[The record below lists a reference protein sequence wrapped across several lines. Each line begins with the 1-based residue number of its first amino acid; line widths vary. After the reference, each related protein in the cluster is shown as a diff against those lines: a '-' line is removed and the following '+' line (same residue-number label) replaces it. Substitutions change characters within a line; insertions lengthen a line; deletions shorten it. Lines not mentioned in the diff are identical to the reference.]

1 MPADL
6 AGRKGAVAL
15 PKRRAIWLFTA
26 VIAVILPVAAMAD
39 QVPAALLPLSN
50 SKEAIAADLARQI
63 AMCSQRQD
71 SRNIAFRGC
80 VDWHSAVHGMWALV
94 AYEKATGDHQY
105 ARLVASILN
114 KQGVA
119 QELEHL
125 RQSPSFEMPY
135 GRAWFLRLAMDH
147 NALTGSPDLLAMG
160 DAVSQSLRDYFRRI
174 KIDPLSREYDS
185 ASWALIN
192 LFDYAR
198 YRGHGELQA
207 EVEGWIAKTF
217 VSRDQKCP
225 SDQQSGEF
233 MAICTNWAALVSRVM
248 EKEAYAR
255 WLDKFI
261 ELNGLP
267 APVTN
272 PMRAHHHG
280 LNFSR
285 AWGLWDMYAKS
296 GRSDVLDAY
305 VASFDRGFKPSSNWN
320 GSYYEVGHW
329 VAQFGMFALQ
339 PLFGA
344 KAGR

>member
-1 MPADL
+1 MT
-6 AGRKGAVAL
+6 
-15 PKRRAIWLFTA
+15 KRRAIWSFAA
-26 VIAVILPVAAMAD
+26 VIAITLPVAAMAD
-39 QVPAALLPLSN
+39 QVPAALLPLSTN
-50 SKEAIAADLARQI
+50 KQAIAADLARQI

-71 SRNIAFRGC
+71 SKNIAFKGC
-80 VDWHSAVHGMWALV
+80 VDWHSAVHGLWALT

-105 ARLVASILN
+105 AKLVSSILT

-119 QELEHL
+119 QEREHL
-125 RQSPSFEMPY
+125 RQSPAFEMPY
-135 GRAWFLRLAMDH
+135 GRAWFLRLAMEQH
-147 NALTGSPDLLAMG
+147 SLTGSSDLLEMG
-160 DAVSQSLRDYFRRI
+160 DEVSLSLREHYRRV
-174 KIDPLSREYDS
+174 KIDPFSREYDS

-192 LFDYAR
+192 LFDYAS
-198 YRGHGELQA
+198 YRNLGELRT
-207 EVEGWIAKTF
+207 EVEGWIKRYF
-217 VSRDQKCP
+217 VSRDLKCP

-248 EKEAYAR
+248 DKEAYAR

-261 ELNGLP
+261 ATNGLP
-267 APVTN
+267 SPVTN

-285 AWGLWDMYAKS
+285 AWGLWDMYDKS

-305 VASFDRGFKPSSNWN
+305 VASFDHGFKPSSNWN